1 MSMLVLKKPLCPVC
15 QRQPQANGRPVCAE
29 CQRKADTWDG
39 AAGRI
44 FRDAVAKYQGPVLC
58 GTAVVDVFE
67 FDHVPADFVGW
78 GDS

>member
-1 MSMLVLKKPLCPVC
+1 MTQPLCPIC

-44 FRDAVAKYQGPVLC
+44 FRQLVDEYE
-58 GTAVVDVFE
+58 GTAVVVGTIEADPVLE
-67 FDHVPADFVGW
+67 FGQVPADFAAW
-78 GDS
+78 ADS